1 MSRLERF
8 AKYIP
13 KQIKDISSYQL
24 ITLLVLLL
32 ASTCTLAYKANTF
45 YNRINNVRLADTD
58 NLSWSVNQLEVE
70 VYALSLAIE
79 QKIIKDLT
87 PSFAPDPL
95 NEYDLVLWMDIVYSR
110 ADAVSSI
117 VSSRTKNQ
125 NLLALLPELQQK
137 KTHLASL
144 VDSFDSNNAGHTYN
158 IRKSVQE
165 LQALSREI
173 SLLSLN
179 VFLGELAAQKNNEKE
194 IFQRFFFFSILL
206 LAVIIV
212 TTFFILVLW
221 TQFSRGTKLMRVAL
235 DNESRVFM
243 SSPIGIAIT
252 EDTGDIR
259 LVNPAFVTMFGE
271 QSVNYNG
278 KNIRDL
284 VSNEENFSNENSNI
298 SKLFISEFSHSLD
311 YTRVTAVRTD
321 GSTFC
326 AEISVAKN
334 LDIDNNPIFVFML
347 RDVTLNLIAEDEIR
361 AARDEAQKNALEKS
375 NFLATMSHEMRTPLH
390 CASAAL
396 DLVDIKSL
404 DNEQR
409 RLLDIAKLSSERAIS
424 EVNTVLDVSQSNG
437 IERGLTDFSPRLV
450 VEGIIQEL
458 QPLADQNNNNI
469 HLNCFGEGSNL
480 TYRGRLRAFSRVIYN
495 LTSNAIKF
503 THQGDIE
510 VTLHFSIHD
519 GLVHKLDVEVKDEGI
534 GIAPKDRERI
544 FEEFVSLESEE
555 FSRTANIGLGL
566 PIARRAVASM
576 GGALCLES
584 KSGVGSSFSF
594 SILLER
600 SCKECLVRE
609 SDSPY
614 LRLDE
619 QNLNFL
625 VVDDKEL
632 NRELLSKMVGQLGH
646 NHATASNGLEAV
658 SSACHRPYDVILID
672 DSMPVMGGRE
682 AVRHIRNGGPSKH
695 SVIIGVTAYSDEE
708 RLSDF
713 ADAGADLVLI
723 KPVKKQQ
730 LVEAFEYL
738 RIRKIGSPDLEPS
751 ERYNFKTEAVDAFD
765 MLSDALGPSKAFRLL
780 DETLVDVKNQ
790 SEYLLDDLSSL
801 DAIADRLHSVIGT
814 TAFAGL
820 EKLSSLL
827 RTAEI
832 SARNGKRD
840 DLKTHYD
847 QISKCIKEE
856 LIAVKVMLEDVKDA
870 KPDDTEN
877 MSSSRAG

>member
-1 MSRLERF
+1 MSKLGRL

-13 KQIKDISSYQL
+13 KKIKDISSFQL
-24 ITLLVLLL
+24 VTLLFLLL

-45 YNRINNVRLADTD
+45 YNRINEVRLADTD

-79 QKIIKDLT
+79 QKIIKDLI

-117 VSSRTKNQ
+117 VYSRTENPD
-125 NLLALLPELQQK
+125 LLALLPELQQRK
-137 KTHLASL
+137 NHLASL
-144 VDSFDSNNAGHTYN
+144 VDSFDSNDAGHTYN
-158 IRKSVQE
+158 IRKSMQE
-165 LQALSREI
+165 LQDLSREI

-179 VFLGELAAQKNNEKE
+179 VFLSELSAQKNNEKE
-194 IFQRFFFFSILL
+194 IFQRFFFFSLLL

-221 TQFSRGTKLMRVAL
+221 AQFSRGTRHMRVAL

-252 EDTGDIR
+252 EETGSIR

-271 QSVNYNG
+271 RSCNYNG
-278 KNIRDL
+278 KNINHL
-284 VSNEENFSNENSNI
+284 VAYEQNLVNENSKI
-298 SKLFISEFSHSLD
+298 TRLFESEVSHLLD
-311 YTRVTAVRTD
+311 NTRITAVRTD

-334 LDIDNNPIFVFML
+334 RDIDNNTIYVFML

-361 AARDEAQKNALEKS
+361 AARDEAQRNALEKA

-396 DLVDIKSL
+396 DLVDIKTL

-424 EVNTVLDVSQSNG
+424 EVNTVLDVSQSDG
-437 IERGLTDFSPRLV
+437 VERGLTDFSPRLV

-469 HLNCFGEGSNL
+469 HLNCLGEGSDL

-503 THQGDIE
+503 THQGNIE
-510 VTLHFSIHD
+510 IALNFSNHD
-519 GLVHKLDVEVKDEGI
+519 GLVHKLEVEIKDEGI

-576 GGALCLES
+576 GGALSLES

-600 SCKECLVRE
+600 SCKECFARE
-609 SDSPY
+609 SKDSY
-614 LRLDE
+614 INLDK
-619 QNLNFL
+619 QDFDIL

-632 NRELLSKMVGQLGH
+632 NRELLAKMVCQLGH
-646 NHATASNGLEAV
+646 NHAIASNGLEAV
-658 SSACHRPYDVILID
+658 SSAYNRPYDVILID

-682 AVRHIRNGGPSKH
+682 AVRHIRSGGPSRH

-723 KPVKKQQ
+723 KPVKKKQ

-738 RIRKIGSPDLEPS
+738 KIRKMDSPDLTPS
-751 ERYNFKTEAVDAFD
+751 ELNNFKTEAVDAFD

-780 DETLVDVKNQ
+780 DDTLIDVKHQ
-790 SEYLLDDLSSL
+790 SEYLLDGLSSP

-820 EKLSSLL
+820 EKLSGLL
-827 RTAEI
+827 RSAEI
-832 SARNGKRD
+832 SARNGNRD

-847 QISKCIKEE
+847 QISKRITEE

-870 KPDDTEN
+870 KPDDAEN